1 MGVCLRRLLRLR
13 WRLRTGP
20 NVWLVG
26 SHPWPVS
33 RLNAQLEVSVPQY
46 LRHLSSPNKESSAPA
61 ADGTTGKGLAW
72 ETEGY
77 NVSSYRDC
85 SGLSRNNSPQRFVG
99 VVDRYKGP
107 YKASQAS
114 EKHERFQWSADALTV
129 PRRPHQGLGCPFTLY
144 DRERWSGD
152 RRTERPLWF
161 IVELRQQRSSAVN
174 NIIYIIGL
182 VVVVI
187 AVLSFFGLR

>member
-1 MGVCLRRLLRLR
+1 LFRFK
-13 WRLRTGP
+13 P
-20 NVWLVG
+20 Q
-26 SHPWPVS
+26 
-33 RLNAQLEVSVPQY
+33 QL
-46 LRHLSSPNKESSAPA
+46 APPTA
-61 ADGTTGKGLAW
+61 RPGCPPL
-72 ETEGY
+72 
-77 NVSSYRDC
+77 
-85 SGLSRNNSPQRFVG
+85 QRALQ
-99 VVDRYKGP
+99 
-107 YKASQAS
+107 KASQAS
-114 EKHERFQWSADALTV
+114 EKHEHFQWSGDALTV